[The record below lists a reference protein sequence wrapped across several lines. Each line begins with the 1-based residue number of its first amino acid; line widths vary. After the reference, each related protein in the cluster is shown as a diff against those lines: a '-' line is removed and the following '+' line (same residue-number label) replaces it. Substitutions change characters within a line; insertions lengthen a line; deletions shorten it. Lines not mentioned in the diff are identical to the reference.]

1 MRGIDGIG
9 NLVLLIM
16 AAASLVSMIAA
27 FSLDGIVSND
37 LPSYGL
43 GFSYGWAIPY
53 WNTIGIIMATAW
65 INIIAAIVFQVYTIR
80 IVRKEERESI
90 KEQSSNML
98 SWEDELE
105 NTDADDGNRRVYGIS
120 IVAAQA
126 AVQEAEA
133 EEQPQI
139 IPNEPEKCDPTA
151 TEGPEQTEQ

>member
-1 MRGIDGIG
+1 
-9 NLVLLIM
+9 
-16 AAASLVSMIAA
+16 
-27 FSLDGIVSND
+27 
-37 LPSYGL
+37 
-43 GFSYGWAIPY
+43 
-53 WNTIGIIMATAW
+53 MATAW